1 MRSISA
7 PTSTTPSIKSSPP
20 LEGAHASPHFY
31 FERREACPVGGSRR
45 QKENAVEDMET
56 FKIPDV
62 SVQAYIRLLELNL
75 GAWKPDVENWLHS
88 AEAREELRELLAFV
102 PCSPTVH

>member
-1 MRSISA
+1 M
-7 PTSTTPSIKSSPP
+7 
-20 LEGAHASPHFY
+20 
-31 FERREACPVGGSRR
+31 
-45 QKENAVEDMET
+45 EDMET
-56 FKIPDV
+56 FKIPAV

-88 AEAREELRELLAFV
+88 AEANAELRELLAFV

>member
-1 MRSISA
+1 
-7 PTSTTPSIKSSPP
+7 
-20 LEGAHASPHFY
+20 
-31 FERREACPVGGSRR
+31 
-45 QKENAVEDMET
+45 MET
-56 FKIPDV
+56 FKIPAV

-88 AEAREELRELLAFV
+88 AEANAELRELLAFV